1 MASLPPVIFLMG
13 PTCSGKTGAAV
24 ELVQRLPLEIINVD
38 SALVYRGLEI
48 GAARPEPEVLAKAPH
63 RLLGFLDPAEP
74 YSAARFRDDALG
86 EIAAI
91 YRAGRV
97 PLLVGGTMLY
107 FKALQQGLADMPAA
121 DPAVRAQ
128 IDAIARQHGWPEVHR
143 LLAEVDPDSAA
154 RLKPND
160 GQRLQRAL
168 EVYRVT
174 GETLTALHQKQ
185 RSVTLSDTEQGAA
198 PAFPYTVTSF
208 ALAPASRALLHD
220 RIAARFRAMLES
232 GLVGEVEKLRSR
244 GDLHRELPAIKAV
257 GYRQVWDYLDGR
269 YGYDEMVERGII
281 ATRQLAK
288 RQFTWLRGWP
298 ELEWLDSD
306 ASDLIGQLERR
317 LAPLLESVFS

>member
-1 MASLPPVIFLMG
+1 MG

-38 SALVYRGLEI
+38 SALVYKGLEI

-74 YSAARFRDDALG
+74 YSAARFRDDALR
-86 EIAAI
+86 EIADIHAS
-91 YRAGRV
+91 GRI

-107 FKALQQGLADMPAA
+107 FKALQQGLADLPAA
-121 DPAVRAQ
+121 SPEVREA
-128 IDAIARQHGWPEVHR
+128 IDAIAREHGWPEVHR
-143 LLAEVDPDSAA
+143 LLAEVDPETAA

-168 EVYRVT
+168 EVYRLT
-174 GETLTALHQKQ
+174 GEPLSALHRRQKA
-185 RSVTLSDTEQGAA
+185 VALSDTEES
-198 PAFPYTVTSF
+198 PSSAFPYTATCL
-208 ALAPASRALLHD
+208 ALAPASRALLHE
-220 RIAARFRAMLES
+220 RIAIRFRAMLEA
-232 GLVGEVEKLRSR
+232 GLVEEVQRLKSR

-269 YGYDEMVERGII
+269 YSYDEMVERGII

-298 ELEWLDSD
+298 DLEWFDADSPE
-306 ASDLIGQLERR
+306 LIERLESR
-317 LAPLLESVFS
+317 LAPLLDSVFS